1 MRKAAFTGWIHAFE
15 EDCGRA
21 ALVVTAREAPPR
33 CAAMIVDR
41 KVSRHLGALS
51 LTRDGDRW
59 EITAARPANQDR
71 PWARARAT
79 PAETTQ
85 PASATR
91 PQPRDATPRVEDLE
105 PGDQ

>member
-1 MRKAAFTGWIHAFE
+1 MDTRLQ

-71 PWARARAT
+71 PWARARVT

-91 PQPRDATPRVEDLE
+91 PQPRDATPRVGDLE